1 MRNTLPTYD
10 VSHQS
15 RRRDKTDNI
24 LTMALRQQMFE
35 YKRAFSFLDKDRDG
49 LISVRE
55 LETGIRSL
63 GQDLTVTELCDI
75 MDAVDTDGNGV
86 VDFSEFLVMMTNK
99 RDENKQ
105 IRAAF
110 QVLDRDSDGFISAR
124 DLKDMMFKLGEK
136 KSDKEVEEM
145 IEEGDTD
152 KDGLVSY
159 ADFAEMMRR

>member
-1 MRNTLPTYD
+1 
-10 VSHQS
+10 
-15 RRRDKTDNI
+15 
-24 LTMALRQQMFE
+24 
-35 YKRAFSFLDKDRDG
+35 
-49 LISVRE
+49 
-55 LETGIRSL
+55 
-63 GQDLTVTELCDI
+63 

-99 RDENKQ
+99 RDEDQQ

-110 QVLDRDSDGFISAR
+110 QVLDRDNDGFISAR

-136 KSDKEVEEM
+136 KTDKEVEEM

>member
-1 MRNTLPTYD
+1 MTSLASLD
-10 VSHQS
+10 G
-15 RRRDKTDNI
+15 KTE
-24 LTMALRQQMFE
+24 LTTHTMALRQQMFE

-99 RDENKQ
+99 RDENQQ

-110 QVLDRDSDGFISAR
+110 QVLDRDNDGFISAR

-145 IEEGDTD
+145 IEEADTD

-159 ADFAEMMRR
+159 QEFVKMMRR

>member
-1 MRNTLPTYD
+1 
-10 VSHQS
+10 
-15 RRRDKTDNI
+15 
-24 LTMALRQQMFE
+24 MFE

-86 VDFSEFLVMMTNK
+86 VDFPEFLVMMTNK
-99 RDENKQ
+99 RDENQQ

-110 QVLDRDSDGFISAR
+110 QVLDRDNDGFISAR
-124 DLKDMMFKLGEK
+124 DLK
-136 KSDKEVEEM
+136 
-145 IEEGDTD
+145 
-152 KDGLVSY
+152 
-159 ADFAEMMRR
+159 

>member
-1 MRNTLPTYD
+1 
-10 VSHQS
+10 
-15 RRRDKTDNI
+15 
-24 LTMALRQQMFE
+24 MFE

-99 RDENKQ
+99 RDENQQ

-110 QVLDRDSDGFISAR
+110 QVLDRDNDGFISAR

-136 KSDKEVEEM
+136 KTDKEVEEM

>member
-1 MRNTLPTYD
+1 
-10 VSHQS
+10 
-15 RRRDKTDNI
+15 
-24 LTMALRQQMFE
+24 MFE
-35 YKRAFSFLDKDRDG
+35 YRRAFSFLDRDRDG

-99 RDENKQ
+99 RDEDQQ

-110 QVLDRDSDGFISAR
+110 QVLDRDNDGFISAR

-145 IEEGDTD
+145 IEEADTD